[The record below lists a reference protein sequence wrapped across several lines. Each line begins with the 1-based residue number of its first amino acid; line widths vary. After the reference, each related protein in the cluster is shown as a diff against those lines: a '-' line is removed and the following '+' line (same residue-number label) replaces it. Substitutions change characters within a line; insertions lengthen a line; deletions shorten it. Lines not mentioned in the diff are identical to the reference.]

1 MQGLWLFC
9 VVTEPWNSGKST
21 KSLEIHKNTQDTA
34 TYLELISAIGAVQLP
49 QTCGF
54 ILKRA
59 NNIPKPPGVNYVAK
73 NWALA
78 II

>member
-1 MQGLWLFC
+1 MQGLWSFC
-9 VVTEPWNSGKST
+9 VVAEPWNSGKST

-49 QTCGF
+49 QTCE
-54 ILKRA
+54 IYLETSEQH
-59 NNIPKPPGVNYVAK
+59 PKPPGVNYVAK

-78 II
+78 MI

>member
-1 MQGLWLFC
+1 M
-9 VVTEPWNSGKST
+9 VAEPQNSGKST
-21 KSLEIHKNTQDTA
+21 KSLETA

-49 QTCGF
+49 QTCEF

-78 II
+78 MI